1 MLDPLVNA
9 FAHLVGNYKFQTA
22 SYVLYIYDH
31 LLTFSDE
38 VDKIWHQPFTFASL
52 LFYINRYITHCQ
64 FIIIQVEFYETEWPI
79 SVGLSLSHIQIL
91 LPLTLSIGVSVL
103 VFVLFLP
110 PHHSPRCDRYVKF
123 AGAATM
129 CLVTIAELVMILRMY
144 GLYLGNRFILYF
156 LLVVLCGQVV
166 VMAYAISTGI
176 RVPLP
181 PGFSGCVLT
190 GRNTWFAGLWAAPL
204 VTDSCIFLLTLWRTI
219 RFKKNNVQ
227 ARLMSI
233 FLRDGTLYFFIIFG
247 MNLMNC
253 LIYFLA
259 VEDLK
264 AMGASISQ
272 IMTAIL
278 IARLQLNL
286 KRTGHAQS
294 SRISASRISGNP
306 FVQLSPAQAV
316 HGGTDTRTDYASFFT
331 IGNLAEDV
339 NDSEFATLDNAS
351 FDGIKGIELGRP

>member
-1 MLDPLVNA
+1 
-9 FAHLVGNYKFQTA
+9 
-22 SYVLYIYDH
+22 
-31 LLTFSDE
+31 
-38 VDKIWHQPFTFASL
+38 
-52 LFYINRYITHCQ
+52 
-64 FIIIQVEFYETEWPI
+64 
-79 SVGLSLSHIQIL
+79 
-91 LPLTLSIGVSVL
+91 
-103 VFVLFLP
+103 
-110 PHHSPRCDRYVKF
+110 
-123 AGAATM
+123 M

-156 LLVVLCGQVV
+156 LLAVLCGQVV
-166 VMAYAISTGI
+166 VMAYAISTGV

-219 RFKKNNVQ
+219 RFKKSNVQ

-233 FLRDGTLYFFIIFG
+233 FLRDGTIYFFIIFG

-253 LIYFLA
+253 LIYFLV

-286 KRTGHAQS
+286 KRAGHAQS
-294 SRISASRISGNP
+294 SRASTSRISGNP
-306 FVQLSPAQAV
+306 FVQPYPAQAV
-316 HGGTDTRTDYASFFT
+316 HGGWMTDTRTDYATFFT

-339 NDSEFATLDNAS
+339 DGSEFATLDNAS
-351 FDGIKGIELGRP
+351 LDEIKGIELGRP

>member
-52 LFYINRYITHCQ
+52 LFYINRYVTHCQ
-64 FIIIQVEFYETEWPI
+64 FIIIQCAGPEFYETDWPI
-79 SVGLSLSHIQIL
+79 SV
-91 LPLTLSIGVSVL
+91 
-103 VFVLFLP
+103 
-110 PHHSPRCDRYVKF
+110 
-123 AGAATM
+123 
-129 CLVTIAELVMILRMY
+129 LVMILRMY

-156 LLVVLCGQVV
+156 LLAVLCGQVV
-166 VMAYAISTGI
+166 VMAYAISTGV

-219 RFKKNNVQ
+219 RFKKSNVQ

-233 FLRDGTLYFFIIFG
+233 FLRDGTIYFFIIFG

-253 LIYFLA
+253 LIYFVA

-286 KRTGHAQS
+286 KRAGHAHS
-294 SRISASRISGNP
+294 SRASTSRISGNP
-306 FVQLSPAQAV
+306 FVQPYPAQAAR
-316 HGGTDTRTDYASFFT
+316 GGWMTDTRTDYTTFFT

-339 NDSEFATLDNAS
+339 DDSEISTLDNAS
-351 FDGIKGIELGRP
+351 LDEIKGIELGRP